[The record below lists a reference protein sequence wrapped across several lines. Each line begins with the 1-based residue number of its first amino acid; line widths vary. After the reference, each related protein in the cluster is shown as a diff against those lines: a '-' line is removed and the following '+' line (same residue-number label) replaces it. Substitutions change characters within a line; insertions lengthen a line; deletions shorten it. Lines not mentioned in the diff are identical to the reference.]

1 MDAAASVFRCP
12 HHTYGSATRT
22 SWQRTDVCTCKLHR
36 AASRHADH
44 VTRTA
49 CTNTQDGDDGVDD
62 KIDALTSFFADLDVK
77 DPSTPAAA
85 IVASWAAD
93 AAVASSEA
101 EAEQR
106 RQREEKAAEAERLLR
121 ADAEAM
127 AAAVAAAGRC

>member
-1 MDAAASVFRCP
+1 MQR
-12 HHTYGSATRT
+12 
-22 SWQRTDVCTCKLHR
+22 QRTVQIAYVRR
-36 AASRHADH
+36 AASRHADN

-62 KIDALTSFFADLDVK
+62 KIDALTSFFADLDVE

-127 AAAVAAAGRC
+127 AAAVAAAGWC